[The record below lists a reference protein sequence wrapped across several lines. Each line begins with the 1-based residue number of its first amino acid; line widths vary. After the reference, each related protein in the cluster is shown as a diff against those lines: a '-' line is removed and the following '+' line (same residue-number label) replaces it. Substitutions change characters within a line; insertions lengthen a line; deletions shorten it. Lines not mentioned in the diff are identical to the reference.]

1 MTRKISDWVRELIGF
16 DGLMHFAV
24 CAVTTAL
31 IKAMAEPL
39 LAEKGALLAVLVV
52 SMVGIG
58 KEFYDV
64 RTGKGCAEWKDI
76 ACDLVG
82 IMVEVI

>member
-1 MTRKISDWVRELIGF
+1 MTRKISDWVRERIGF

-24 CAVTTAL
+24 CAIMTAL

-52 SMVGIG
+52 SMISIG

-64 RTGKGCAEWKDI
+64 RTGKGCAEFKDV
-76 ACDLVG
+76 ACDLAG
-82 IMVEVI
+82 IMIGVI